1 MEIKIRKIK
10 KQAHYKEVLDF
21 TQESEVTHTNDT
33 SQTTLLISERL
44 MPHSRHW
51 LICTG
56 LHDRESSS

>member
-10 KQAHYKEVLDF
+10 KQAHYEKVLDF
-21 TQESEVTHTNDT
+21 IQESEVTHTNDT
-33 SQTTLLISERL
+33 SQTTFLISERL

-56 LHDRESSS
+56 LHDRASSS